1 MSKRRR
7 FGLDGSRRGRKHTQT
22 RVAPFRPCL
31 PRCATRSVHTPCQ
44 QQGDS
49 GFSKRCS
56 TSIVR
61 SKQLA
66 GLQTSKFAILLQVL
80 DTGMNSSVNSNH
92 PARLGLG
99 GSSAAWSWMPQFGRA
114 HSGSST
120 HRRNVCCSSRRPFAD
135 IDFEQRSFG
144 GSTQAGTST
153 RNRLGCPAQSCY
165 IQCSGTDSMCT
176 SACVQEQRGVGP
188 PRSRVH
194 QRGNSGGDWG
204 LDGDKEGPR

>member
-1 MSKRRR
+1 MFLETKDPRAAKRTEASPTKESVSKRRR

-31 PRCATRSVHTPCQ
+31 PPAGRCTHTPFQ

-80 DTGMNSSVNSNH
+80 DTGMNSSVNSSNH
-92 PARLGLG
+92 PEHAPRAGRLK
-99 GSSAAWSWMPQFGRA
+99 
-114 HSGSST
+114 
-120 HRRNVCCSSRRPFAD
+120 CSV
-135 IDFEQRSFG
+135 E
-144 GSTQAGTST
+144 
-153 RNRLGCPAQSCY
+153 
-165 IQCSGTDSMCT
+165 
-176 SACVQEQRGVGP
+176 
-188 PRSRVH
+188 
-194 QRGNSGGDWG
+194 
-204 LDGDKEGPR
+204 LDA

>member
-1 MSKRRR
+1 MFLETKDPRAAKRTEASPTKESVSNWRR
-7 FGLDGSRRGRKHTQT
+7 FGLDGSKRGRNHTQT

-31 PRCATRSVHTPCQ
+31 PRCATRSVHKPCQ

-92 PARLGLG
+92 AEHAPRAGRLK
-99 GSSAAWSWMPQFGRA
+99 
-114 HSGSST
+114 
-120 HRRNVCCSSRRPFAD
+120 CSV
-135 IDFEQRSFG
+135 E
-144 GSTQAGTST
+144 
-153 RNRLGCPAQSCY
+153 
-165 IQCSGTDSMCT
+165 
-176 SACVQEQRGVGP
+176 
-188 PRSRVH
+188 
-194 QRGNSGGDWG
+194 
-204 LDGDKEGPR
+204 LDA